1 MVHPPLLSRRTT
13 LAAKSCLRVE
23 YTTTVWKNSSSTLTP
38 YSTGKVFSGGL
49 KSNQCRTKIEQL
61 SCACQNTCRP
71 RGSLL
76 PSLQGV
82 RLGASCAT
90 FMRKTQIS
98 FVSRLAEIFN
108 RNRVRR
114 IKERKVLMRRPSST
128 GLNCYLC
135 AFVGKPNVRVMEKKL
150 VHVHVLVN
158 AQ

>member
-1 MVHPPLLSRRTT
+1 MS
-13 LAAKSCLRVE
+13 AA
-23 YTTTVWKNSSSTLTP
+23 WKPFAVSAGSSS
-38 YSTGKVFSGGL
+38 GGIL
-49 KSNQCRTKIEQL
+49 RYVYEKDTN
-61 SCACQNTCRP
+61 
-71 RGSLL
+71 
-76 PSLQGV
+76 
-82 RLGASCAT
+82 
-90 FMRKTQIS
+90 IS